1 MKEDLENMKPHPLLP
16 VVLLALSLTSSG
28 CKMNSRVEETP
39 SSPEQ
44 SITKQDSGEQEQSS
58 IETDISNTETNNSPV
73 TVRTWSA
80 DYNDKYTD
88 RGTLIYRSNNRVPEV
103 IIPDKPDS
111 QYLINRSLREN
122 DQNTRRYEFISDTM
136 EISPAAAGDPQNNYL
151 YTFDYQV
158 IRNDGTLLSLRQNGT
173 DIRGKDR
180 HDTFTFLSSFD
191 VEKGKKITLSAL
203 SDDPDGL
210 KLALAQ
216 AAAGQAPADGSNAS
230 LVTQI
235 MSSDLNQ
242 FALLKDGILLSPE
255 WKADKAGSA
264 AGQETLIPYE
274 QIEKKLNEYGK
285 QLMATAQKSE
295 DEAAEAKEQPE
306 YIFPESSTSC
316 LTGGDLFKA
325 DPTALRLARN
335 EIYARHGRKF
345 DAADLQEYFN
355 SKPWYHAETAPSDF
369 KEDSLNDIE
378 KKNLDLIKTAENQL
392 PDKEI
397 TGDGITLRADKDY
410 LLDLDGDGV
419 CESIHWS
426 STDDTEDYEE
436 KIIRLSIN
444 GQYQTSIPEKVR
456 GNIRLT
462 ALDLN
467 KKDRE
472 IELHLDVSQ
481 ESDTIFSYSFFR
493 YQNGSLELIGDLAG
507 PVCDGNGSLFRE
519 SGLTAEGDG
528 ILAVSSDTPFSGST
542 LQFGCYFVD
551 LIFSYEDGKLKE
563 VPQGIYFNKNY
574 DMITNAFL
582 HRNPDNYYVVS
593 RSFPVTATM
602 EGDAPAF
609 CVSPGE
615 TVCPIGWALKDGHSF
630 VLVMNEAGT
639 CGWVKETTW
648 DTDPDTAYYLAV
660 PAWG

>member
-1 MKEDLENMKPHPLLP
+1 MKTHPLLP
-16 VVLLALSLTSSG
+16 VVLLALSLTASG
-28 CKMNSRVEETP
+28 CKMNSRVEEAP
-39 SSPEQ
+39 SSPAESLTEQ
-44 SITKQDSGEQEQSS
+44 DTAEQEQRSTEKGASS
-58 IETDISNTETNNSPV
+58 TETNSSPV

-80 DYNDKYTD
+80 EHNEKYSD
-88 RGTLIYRSNNRVPEV
+88 RGTLVYRWNIRVPEV

-136 EISPAAAGDPQNNYL
+136 EIPPASAAGDTQNNYL

-158 IRNDGTLLSLRQNGT
+158 LRNDGTLLSLKQNGT
-173 DIRGKDR
+173 DIRGNDL
-180 HDTFTFLSSFD
+180 HDTFTFLSSYD

-216 AAAGQAPADGSNAS
+216 AAAGQVSANGSNAS
-230 LVTQI
+230 LITEM

-242 FALLKDGILLSPE
+242 FAFLKDGILLSPE
-255 WKADKAGSA
+255 WDADQTGSA
-264 AGQETLIPYE
+264 AGQGTLIPYE
-274 QIEKKLNEYGK
+274 QIEKKLNDYGK
-285 QLMATAQKSE
+285 QLMAAAQKSG
-295 DEAAEAKEQPE
+295 DEAVNPKEQPE

-316 LTGGDLFKA
+316 LSGGDLLEA
-325 DPTALRLARN
+325 DPAALRLARN

-355 SKPWYHAETAPSDF
+355 SKSWYHAETAPSDF
-369 KEDSLNDIE
+369 REDSLNDIE

-397 TGDGITLRADKDY
+397 TDNGVTLNADKDY

-419 CESIHWS
+419 CESIRWS
-426 STDDTEDYEE
+426 STNVAEDDYE
-436 KIIRLSIN
+436 KNIKLFIN

-456 GNIRLT
+456 GNIRLS

-481 ESDTIFSYSFFR
+481 ESDSIFAFSFYR
-493 YQNGSLELIGDLAG
+493 YKNGSLELIGDLAG
-507 PVCDGNGSLFRE
+507 PVCSGNGSLFRQN
-519 SGLTAEGDG
+519 GLRAEGDG
-528 ILAVSSDTPFSGST
+528 LLAVSADTPFSASS
-542 LQFGCYFVD
+542 LLFGCYFVD
-551 LIFSYEDGKLKE
+551 LVFSYEDGKLKE
-563 VPQGIYFNKNY
+563 VPQEIYFNKNY
-574 DMITNAFL
+574 DFITNAFL
-582 HRNPDNYYVVS
+582 HQNPNNFYVLS
-593 RSFPVTATM
+593 RPFPVTTTM
-602 EGDAPAF
+602 KGDTPAF
-609 CVSPGE
+609 SVSPGE
-615 TVCPIGWALKDGHSF
+615 TVCPIGWALKDGLSY
-630 VLVMNEAGT
+630 VLVMNEAGA
-639 CGWVKETTW
+639 CGWVMETVW

>member
-1 MKEDLENMKPHPLLP
+1 MKPHPLLP
-16 VVLLALSLTSSG
+16 VVLLALSLTASG
-28 CKMNSRVEETP
+28 CKMISRVEETP
-39 SSPEQ
+39 SSPAE
-44 SITKQDSGEQEQSS
+44 SLTEQEPAKQEQNST
-58 IETDISNTETNNSPV
+58 EAGKSNTETNSSRV

-80 DYNDKYTD
+80 DNNEKYSD
-88 RGTLIYRSNNRVPEV
+88 RGTLIYRWNNRVPEV

-111 QYLINRSLREN
+111 QYLINRNLREN

-136 EISPAAAGDPQNNYL
+136 EIPPSSAAGDPQNNYL

-158 IRNDGTLLSLRQNGT
+158 LRNDGTLLSLRQNGT
-173 DIRGKDR
+173 DIRGNER
-180 HDTFTFLSSFD
+180 NETFTFLSSYD

-203 SDDPDGL
+203 SNDPDGL

-216 AAAGQAPADGSNAS
+216 AAAGQATADGSNAS
-230 LVTQI
+230 LLKEI

-255 WKADKAGSA
+255 WNADKSGSSAGHEA
-264 AGQETLIPYE
+264 LIPYE
-274 QIEKKLNEYGK
+274 QIEKNLNDYGK
-285 QLMATAQKSE
+285 QLMAAAQKSG
-295 DEAAEAKEQPE
+295 DEAVNPKEQPE

-316 LTGGDLFKA
+316 LSGGDLLEA
-325 DPTALRLARN
+325 DPTVLRLARN

-355 SKPWYHAETAPSDF
+355 SKSWYHAETAPADF

-378 KKNLDLIKTAENQL
+378 KKNLDLIKTAESQL

-397 TGDGITLRADKDY
+397 TDSGVALNADKDY

-419 CESIHWS
+419 CESIRWS
-426 STDDTEDYEE
+426 STNVTEDEYE
-436 KIIRLSIN
+436 KNIKLFIN

-472 IELHLDVSQ
+472 IELHLDISQ
-481 ESDTIFSYSFFR
+481 ESDSIFAFSFYR

-507 PVCDGNGSLFRE
+507 PVCGGNGSLFRQN
-519 SGLTAEGDG
+519 SLRAEGDG
-528 ILAVSSDTPFSGST
+528 NLTVSADTPFSGSS
-542 LQFGCYFVD
+542 LLFGCYFVD
-551 LIFSYEDGKLKE
+551 LVFTYEDGKLKE
-563 VPQGIYFNKNY
+563 VPQEIYFNKNY
-574 DMITNAFL
+574 DLITNAFL
-582 HRNPDNYYVVS
+582 HQNPNNYYVLS
-593 RSFPVTATM
+593 RPFPVTASM
-602 EGDAPAF
+602 EGDTPAF
-609 CVSPGE
+609 TVSPGE
-615 TVCPIGWALKDGHSF
+615 TVCPIGWALKDGLSY
-630 VLVMNEAGT
+630 VLVMNEAGA
-639 CGWVKETTW
+639 CGWVMETVW
-648 DTDPDTAYYLAV
+648 ETDPDTAYYQAV